1 MGKVRNQ
8 VDVRTEEWVKR
19 QSDLH
24 CCIVVQKGMSI
35 RIARLLQYHE
45 FCLSEVVRGGR
56 EGGIVLWSLGLC
68 ARVCGVVRWC
78 GGFVSPSGDFG
89 CLDA

>member
-1 MGKVRNQ
+1 MGKVRKQ
-8 VDVRTEEWVKR
+8 VGVRTEQWVKR

-24 CCIVVQKGMSI
+24 CYKVVQKGMSI

-56 EGGIVLWSLGLC
+56 EGGLFCEPRPVCEGVWDC
-68 ARVCGVVRWC
+68 AMVRWIC
-78 GGFVSPSGDFG
+78 FSKRRLWGP
-89 CLDA
+89 